1 MPSKKTLD
9 EALHVRLLID
19 NPDRLRFMD
28 WVNGNWR
35 QAALGV
41 FYLDGDVL
49 DNAIFEITQ
58 AVLEVEGQLFPQ
70 LLPINSGTTSI
81 ETLSQRTQSKQCLR
95 PLRMLFLSR
104 QLRVTS
110 RRVV

>member
-19 NPDRLRFMD
+19 NPDRLKFMD

-35 QAALGV
+35 QANLGT

-49 DNAIFEITQ
+49 DNAIFELTQ
-58 AVLEVEGQLFPQ
+58 AALAEEELTLPKTAANKLRNDVKRETMPAEAVEAMIDAVQDAV
-70 LLPINSGTTSI
+70 
-81 ETLSQRTQSKQCLR
+81 
-95 PLRMLFLSR
+95 PL
-104 QLRVTS
+104 
-110 RRVV
+110 

>member
-41 FYLDGDVL
+41 FYQDEDVL

-58 AVLEVEGQLFPQ
+58 AVLEVEGRT
-70 LLPINSGTTSI
+70 LPDSAAN
-81 ETLSQRTQSKQCLR
+81 
-95 PLRMLFLSR
+95 
-104 QLRVTS
+104 QLREDVDRDTGPE
-110 RRVV
+110 VAVKQMFKAAQDAVPI

>member
-35 QAALGV
+35 QAALGA

-49 DNAIFEITQ
+49 DNAIFELTQ
-58 AVLEVEGQLFPQ
+58 AVLEVEKLT
-70 LLPINSGTTSI
+70 LPNTAAN
-81 ETLSQRTQSKQCLR
+81 
-95 PLRMLFLSR
+95 
-104 QLRVTS
+104 QLRKDVNRDTMPADAVEAMS
-110 RRVV
+110 DASQDAVPI